1 MSKVLITR
9 RLPASVLAAIPS
21 GSLILHDS
29 DEAIPRSTLLSELH
43 KGGVSSIICMLSD
56 TIDKEVLDAAGPTL
70 KCVSTMSV
78 GYSNVAVGEC
88 LSRGVRV
95 GHTPGVLTDC
105 TADLV
110 LALTL
115 ATCRRVVEAS
125 AAVRSGDW
133 KSWKPFWMCGS
144 DIHHKTVGIV
154 GLGRIGQAIARRF
167 QGFDCPIRYTGKS
180 GPKPREEAE
189 LGGKDI
195 QWLPLPQLLSTCDI
209 IVLII
214 PLTPD
219 THGLI
224 GKKELAMMK
233 DDAVLINA
241 ARGEVI
247 VQDDLVEALRERPT
261 LKAGLDVTSPE
272 PLPPSHPLLSLL
284 NCTVLPHIGSASMA
298 CREAMAAL
306 SVRNALQGMAGEAM
320 DAECPESLD
329 KFKASA

>member
-1 MSKVLITR
+1 MSKVLVTR

-21 GSLILHDS
+21 DALILHDS
-29 DEAIPRSTLLSELH
+29 DDAIPRPTLIALLQ
-43 KGGVSSIICMLSD
+43 KNDVAAIICMLSD
-56 TIDKEVLDAAGPTL
+56 SIDKEVLDAAGSTL

-78 GYSNVAVGEC
+78 GYSNVALGEC
-88 LSRGVRV
+88 LSRAVRV

-125 AAVRSGDW
+125 AAVKSGDW

-144 DIHHKTVGIV
+144 DIHHKVVGIV
-154 GLGRIGQAIARRF
+154 GLGRIGQAIAKRF

-180 GPKPREEAE
+180 GPKPKEEAE
-189 LGGKDI
+189 LGGRDI
-195 QWLPLPQLLSTCDI
+195 QWLPLPDLLSTCDI

-224 GKKELAMMK
+224 GKKELALMK
-233 DDAVLINA
+233 DSAVLINA
-241 ARGEVI
+241 ARGEIV

-261 LKAGLDVTSPE
+261 LKAGLDVTTPE
-272 PLPPSHPLLSLL
+272 PLPPSHPLLSLP

-298 CREAMAAL
+298 CREAMAVLA
-306 SVRNALQGMAGEAM
+306 VKNALQGMAGETM
-320 DAECPESLD
+320 DAECPESLE
-329 KFKASA
+329 KFKGSA